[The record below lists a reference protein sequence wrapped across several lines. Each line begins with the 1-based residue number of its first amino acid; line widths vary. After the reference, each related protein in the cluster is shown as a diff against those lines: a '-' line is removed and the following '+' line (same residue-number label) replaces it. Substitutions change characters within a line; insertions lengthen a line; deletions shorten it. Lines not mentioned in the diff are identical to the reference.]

1 MTYRLCECLS
11 TETWIEFTRPVSSN
25 ILSLFCQPRV
35 CHTFSHTWHSSYHS
49 IDAYGV
55 LNVYNPQVTLYIVW
69 TKFKENNQHIVKNT
83 VRMPKVLFSR
93 KHDINIIRMNS
104 GTYRPWHHH
113 SIRSQY
119 SGFRNT
125 WRQWTVSTLYHV
137 IRHDNGGMIIAKG
150 LLMLRLELFHP
161 PLPII

>member
-1 MTYRLCECLS
+1 MDFQL
-11 TETWIEFTRPVSSN
+11 
-25 ILSLFCQPRV
+25 
-35 CHTFSHTWHSSYHS
+35 
-49 IDAYGV
+49 
-55 LNVYNPQVTLYIVW
+55 IVW
-69 TKFKENNQHIVKNT
+69 TKLKENNQHIVKNT

-125 WRQWTVSTLYHV
+125 RRQWTVSTQYHV
-137 IRHDNGGMIIAKG
+137 IRHDNGGIKWKSLSTAITRQTYYMI
-150 LLMLRLELFHP
+150 LSWVRMQRLNSYIMYNIKSRCELFTISCQLQHW
-161 PLPII
+161 